1 MNQWGVTT
9 AAMGNFPFH
18 AHGVCAGR
26 SGLVNSTGLAA
37 LLENIRKGIIIMK
50 KDRARKFKLVP
61 IVDRARHESRI
72 DSIRSHPTSH
82 KPRPGLS
89 LVVPLDYPT
98 SDCGD

>member
-1 MNQWGVTT
+1 
-9 AAMGNFPFH
+9 MGNFPFH

-89 LVVPLDYPT
+89 LVVPLDHPT